1 MVLQFSGGLLVE
13 LQRHVNLTKMAVGF
27 LKTTFYSLG
36 KVTSVLYE
44 KVCFSVIALK
54 SLKSSLL
61 DIFRTRLEL
70 KSAATHAIFSSRWQ
84 CNFKKLL
91 HCRRE
96 EKIVRVACLAL
107 AMQHLLKSCRNIA
120 NS

>member
-1 MVLQFSGGLLVE
+1 MVWKDDEGLSEDLRNYVA
-13 LQRHVNLTKMAVGF
+13 QNLKQSEI
-27 LKTTFYSLG
+27 LK
-36 KVTSVLYE
+36 
-44 KVCFSVIALK
+44 A
-54 SLKSSLL
+54 
-61 DIFRTRLEL
+61 
-70 KSAATHAIFSSRWQ
+70 AATRAFFSSRGQ

-96 EKIVRVACLAL
+96 EKIARVPCLAL